1 MKLPIILSLLLIAST
16 GPALAKDCRTPH
28 LPRGKEVRL
37 PPGVQVQLP
46 PGCKAPLRAGRTEA
60 RSQDRLR
67 ANEGFIDLGNGTQV
81 RISGRVRAEFG
92 VSR

>member
-28 LPRGKEVRL
+28 LPPGKEVRL
-37 PPGVQVQLP
+37 PPGCEEPLP
-46 PGCKAPLRAGRTEA
+46 ASRSKGERQGLRAE
-60 RSQDRLR
+60 Q
-67 ANEGFIDLGNGTQV
+67 GFIDLGNGTQV

-92 VSR
+92 ISR